1 MPVLNS
7 DIAEAFR
14 EMADLLEIEGA
25 NQFRVR
31 AYRNAARTIEELP
44 TNVRDMVESGKDLT
58 DLSGIGKELAE
69 KIKTMVET
77 GELSQLKKLEDRTPA
92 ELAKMLTIEGL
103 GPKRVQAI
111 HDHLGIETL
120 ADLKAAAERGEIE
133 DVPGLGKKTQEDIL
147 KALEDIEKGETRT
160 RIDLAEEA
168 AAPLVAYLAN
178 DEHVE
183 RVEVAG
189 SYRRRRATVGDLDIL
204 AISDIGGATIERFAE
219 YEDVTDVVSKGSTRS
234 TVILRS
240 GLQVDLRVVPEE
252 SYGAALLYFT
262 GSKAHNIKLRNM
274 AVDRDLKIN
283 EYGVFEVK
291 NGEEG
296 KRVAGETETGI
307 YELLGLSY
315 VEPELR
321 EDHGEVAAAQKH
333 ELPGLVT
340 LDDIRGDLQMHTT
353 ASDGKASLKEMVQAA
368 RERGYDYVAVTDHST
383 LVSVT
388 QGLNADA
395 LAKRIDEIDGL
406 NEGLDGIRVLKGI
419 EVDIREDGSL
429 DLPDDVLSKLDVCLI
444 SVHTRFNLPRDKQT
458 ERIIRAMD
466 NPNVHILAHPTGR
479 LIQRRGSRL
488 QREPYDV
495 DLERLMEAAL
505 DRGCYMEINAHPE
518 RLDLD
523 GVHAK
528 MAKEMGL
535 KLAISTDAHSISSL
549 AYMHYG
555 IDQARRGWLTPS
567 DVLNTRSWRD
577 LKVLLKR
584 S

>member
-1 MPVLNS
+1 MPILNS
-7 DIAEAFR
+7 EIADAFR

-44 TNVRDMVESGKDLT
+44 TNVRDMVEDGKDLT

-77 GELSQLKKLEDRTPA
+77 GELPQLKKLEDRTPA

-120 ADLKAAAERGEIE
+120 TDLKAAAERGEIA
-133 DVPGLGKKTQEDIL
+133 DVPGLGKKTQDVIL
-147 KALEDIEKGETRT
+147 KALENVERGDART
-160 RIDLAEEA
+160 RIDLAEQVV
-168 AAPLVAYLAN
+168 APLVKYLA
-178 DEHVE
+178 DGEHVE

-204 AISDIGGATIERFAE
+204 AISDSGEATIDRFVE
-219 YEDVTDVVSKGSTRS
+219 YEDVRDVVSKGPTRS

-240 GLQVDLRVVPEE
+240 GLQVDVRVVPQE

-262 GSKAHNIKLRNM
+262 GSKAHNIRLRNM

-283 EYGVFEVK
+283 EYGAFEVK
-291 NGEEG
+291 DGEEE
-296 KRVAGETETGI
+296 KRIAGETEAGI

-315 VEPELR
+315 IEPELR
-321 EDHGEVAAAQKH
+321 EDHGEIAAAQKD
-333 ELPGLVT
+333 ELPDLIA

-353 ASDGKASLKEMVQAA
+353 ASDGNASLEEMVQAA

-388 QGLNADA
+388 QGLDADA
-395 LAKRIDEIDGL
+395 LAARIDEIDEL
-406 NEGLDGIRVLKGI
+406 NEGLDGFHVLKGI

-429 DLPDDVLSKLDVCLI
+429 DLPDDVLRRLDVCLI
-444 SVHTRFNLPRDKQT
+444 SVHTHFNLTRDRQT

-488 QREPYDV
+488 KREPYDV

-505 DRGCYMEINAHPE
+505 DRGCYMELNAHPE

-523 GVHAK
+523 DIHAK

-535 KLAISTDAHSISSL
+535 KLAISTDAHSVSAL
-549 AYMHYG
+549 AYMRYG

-567 DVLNTRSWRD
+567 DVLNTRSWSD
-577 LKVLLKR
+577 LTTLLKR